1 MVNQLRNYLTVN
13 NLFAKTQSAY
23 REYHSCETALLRVLN
38 DILLA
43 LDKGDEAVL
52 LLLDY
57 SAAFDTVR
65 HDVLYTRFSEHGI
78 CGLALKLLKSY
89 FQNRSYL

>member
-1 MVNQLRNYLTVN
+1 MKFIAKTVERIMVNQLRNYLTVN

-57 SAAFDTVR
+57 SAAVDTVR
-65 HDVLYTRFSEHGI
+65 HDMYCILV
-78 CGLALKLLKSY
+78 
-89 FQNRSYL
+89 FQNMESVD

>member
-1 MVNQLRNYLTVN
+1 MVNQLQNDLTVN

-23 REYHSCETALLRVLN
+23 RAHHSCETALIRVIN

-43 LDKGDEAVL
+43 LDKGNEAVL

-65 HDVLYTRFSEHGI
+65 H
-78 CGLALKLLKSY
+78 
-89 FQNRSYL
+89 NM